1 MLRQQSLNEA
11 PLALEE
17 DLLVSEAQELPMLL
31 QLSQVLHSV
40 VLQPLQPLSVG
51 LVPALAD
58 RPQQVAAQSVDH
70 QLRLQVS
77 AGQERLQLQ
86 RVSGEEQLLVSK
98 DKDLQQAGSVSE
110 DLEVVHL
117 PHQQVGTLS
126 RSRQST
132 AHHALQ

>member
-1 MLRQQSLNEA
+1 MLRQQSPNEA

-17 DLLVSEAQELPMLL
+17 DLSVSEAQELPMLL

-51 LVPALAD
+51 LVLALAD

-77 AGQERLQLQ
+77 AEQERLQLQ
-86 RVSGEEQLLVSK
+86 RVSGEELLVSK

>member
-40 VLQPLQPLSVG
+40 VLRPLQLLSVG

-117 PHQQVGTLS
+117 PHQQAGTLS

>member
-1 MLRQQSLNEA
+1 MLQQQRLNEA

-40 VLQPLQPLSVG
+40 VLRPLQLLSVG

-117 PHQQVGTLS
+117 PHQQAGTLS